1 MTAYGLHDA
10 TVHAIREVAVA
21 RDREFIE
28 RNPDDKRYV
37 RRDEQGRFTEEQ
49 DDVGRSLAQDRQTH
63 AKTDAKKGQGDRGD
77 RR

>member
-1 MTAYGLHDA
+1 M
-10 TVHAIREVAVA
+10 A
-21 RDREFIE
+21 RDRELIE
-28 RNPDDKRYV
+28 PNPNDKRYT
-37 RRDEQGRFTEEQ
+37 RRDDAGRFTEEQ